1 VEVVSIET
9 PGLGDRSYLVHDG
22 EVGLVIDPQ
31 RDIDRTLGAAE
42 AAGVRIAG
50 VAETHLHNDYVSGGL
65 ELSRQ
70 LGVPY
75 LVAAAEEVSYQRE
88 PVAGGDEREIG
99 SLHVQVFATP
109 GHTPHHV
116 SYLVSD
122 LVSGAGRQALFSG
135 GSLLYGTVGRTDL
148 VGTAQTEP
156 LTRAQYRSARMLAGL
171 PGETEVWPTHG
182 FGSFCSS
189 AKSSG
194 AATSS
199 IAAER
204 AGNLALT
211 IDDEDT
217 FVARLLDG
225 LTAYPRY
232 YAHMAPINRAGP
244 PAIDLRPPQV
254 LGPEDL
260 AAFLASPGWVI
271 DLAGRRAYAQGHLH
285 GSVSMELRDSFA
297 TYLGWILPWG
307 SSIALVGD
315 TPEQVAQAQLAL
327 ARIGIDHL
335 RGMATGPRSVLA
347 AGVPLASYRVS
358 DFSGLAEAWG
368 AGSSIVV
375 LDVRRDDER
384 VLGGIEGSLHVPLP
398 DLLARLDDLPAG
410 EVWVHCA
417 TGFRAS
423 IAASLLARAGRD
435 VVLMDD
441 EWPQAAVVG
450 LSVEVPGSPVPAG
463 RSGR

>member
-1 VEVVSIET
+1 VEVVTIET

-22 EVGLVIDPQ
+22 RTALVIDPQ
-31 RDIDRTLGAAE
+31 RDIDRMLGAAE
-42 AAGVRIAG
+42 QARVRIAA

-75 LVAAAEEVSYQRE
+75 LVAAAEKVAYDRE
-88 PVAGGDEREIG
+88 PVAGGDERELG
-99 SLHVQVFATP
+99 SLHLAVLATP

-116 SYLVSD
+116 SYLVTD
-122 LVSGAGRQALFSG
+122 PVPGGRHALFSG

-148 VGTAQTEP
+148 IGGAQTES
-156 LTRAQYRSARMLAGL
+156 LTRAQYRSARMLTRL

-189 AKSSG
+189 ASPSG
-194 AATSS
+194 AAASS

-232 YAHMAPINRAGP
+232 YAHMAAINRAGP
-244 PAIDLRPPQV
+244 PVIDLRPPQM
-254 LGPEDL
+254 LEPAEL
-260 AAFLASPGWVI
+260 AELLASRGWVI
-271 DLAGRRAYAQGHLH
+271 DLAGRRSYAQGHLP
-285 GSVSMELRDSFA
+285 GSVSVELRDSFA
-297 TYLGWILPWG
+297 TYLGWVFPWG
-307 SSIALVGD
+307 SPLVLVGD
-315 TPEQVAQAQLAL
+315 SAQQVAEAQRAL

-335 RGMATGPRSVLA
+335 RGMAVGPRSALA
-347 AGVPLASYRVS
+347 AGAPLDRYRVS
-358 DFSGLAEAWG
+358 DFRGLAQALG
-368 AGSSIVV
+368 QGSRPVV
-375 LDVRRDDER
+375 LDVRREDER
-384 VLGGIEGSLHVPLP
+384 RLGVIEGSVGVPLP
-398 DLLARLDDLPAG
+398 DLLGRLDDVPAG

-417 TGFRAS
+417 GGYRAS
-423 IAASLLARAGRD
+423 IAASLLARAGRE
-435 VVLMDD
+435 VVLIDD
-441 EWPQAAVVG
+441 EWPQAARAG
-450 LSVEVPGSPVPAG
+450 LTVQPAATPAPAG
-463 RSGR
+463 RADR